1 MRAILTFLGCG
12 TSMGV
17 PTVGCDCVVCTS
29 KDHRDKR
36 TRPSVLVNYKSG
48 GRERNILIDTSYDF
62 RQQALREG
70 IKHLDAVLYTHAH
83 ADHILGLD
91 DVRSLSFR
99 HADENDG
106 RLPLYA
112 SKETAEQIKQV
123 FAYIFD
129 ENSTYQTLPRVRLME
144 LGDGVELFRARFE
157 CIKVKH
163 GEIEV
168 DAFRF
173 GSAAY
178 ITDFSEIP
186 TAALERLHGLDILV
200 LDALR
205 ERGHP
210 THSSL
215 SNSVAL
221 VKELKPKRA
230 YFTHMSHDLGYEAT
244 NAKLPEHIRLAHDGL
259 KVEFEIQ

>member
-1 MRAILTFLGCG
+1 
-12 TSMGV
+12 MGV
-17 PTVGCDCVVCTS
+17 PTVGCDCAVCQST
-29 KDHRDKR
+29 DPRDNR
-36 TRPSVLVNYKSG
+36 TRPSVLVGYIGG

-62 RQQALREG
+62 RQQAIREG

-99 HADENDG
+99 YADDNDAK
-106 RLPLYA
+106 LPLYA
-112 SKETAEQIKQV
+112 STETMAHIRQV

-129 ENSTYQTLPRVRLME
+129 ENSTYRTLPRVQLLA
-144 LGDGVELFRARFE
+144 LGDGVELFGARFDSFR
-157 CIKVKH
+157 VKH
-163 GEIEV
+163 GETEV

-173 GSAAY
+173 GSTAY
-178 ITDFSEIP
+178 VTDFSSIP
-186 TAALERLHGLDILV
+186 PAAMERLRGLDVLV

-205 ERGHP
+205 ERSHP

-221 VKELKPKRA
+221 VDELKPKRA
-230 YFTHMSHDLGYEAT
+230 FFTHMSHDLGYEAT
-244 NAKLPEHIRLAHDGL
+244 NSKLPQNVRLAHDGL
-259 KVEFEIQ
+259 KVEFEL